1 VNESST
7 ISLRAAVRPIDRRP
21 IYEWAAQHV
30 EMPAVLTVQGKFNP
44 SISRHLIE
52 PFHALQNDKS
62 GAWSFSNRRAEAER
76 SWLMCGVTG

>member
-1 VNESST
+1 MNPVLSA
-7 ISLRAAVRPIDRRP
+7 LAAVRPIDRRP

-52 PFHALQNDKS
+52 PFHALQNDKI
-62 GAWSFSNRRAEAER
+62 RRVVILKPTR
-76 SWLMCGVTG
+76 GG